1 MPQAAWPSGRA
12 SSLADRLMPRVL
24 RISNKLWSLRH
35 RIEIFDDAGTVIYSC
50 SRASLFSRSFVVIAE
65 QREVARIRRKLLSW
79 TPIWLVEGKAGDFAI
94 RTRVF
99 SLRRVY
105 DVKGGPF
112 HGAQVRGNLW
122 DVTFMIALGETL
134 VARANKRLISL
145 RDTHAIEVVQDDDA
159 SELFSV
165 VAMIVI
171 LLHNRQKRDEDDEER
186 SE

>member
-1 MPQAAWPSGRA
+1 
-12 SSLADRLMPRVL
+12 MPRVL
-24 RISNKLWSLRH
+24 RIGNKLLSLRH
-35 RIEIFDDAGTVIYSC
+35 RIEIFDDAGAVIYGC
-50 SRASLFSRSFVVIAE
+50 ARASLFSRSFVVIAE
-65 QREVARIRRKLLSW
+65 ETEVARIRRKLFSW
-79 TPIWLVEGKAGDFAI
+79 TPTWLVEGRVGDFAI
-94 RTRVF
+94 RTRMF

-122 DVTFMIALGETL
+122 DVRFTIALGETL

-145 RDTHAIEVVQDDDA
+145 RDTHAIEVVQDDDS

-186 SE
+186 GEERLRRAFDDDHV

>member
-1 MPQAAWPSGRA
+1 
-12 SSLADRLMPRVL
+12 MPRVL
-24 RISNKLWSLRH
+24 RISNKLRSLRH
-35 RIEIFDDAGTVIYSC
+35 RIEVFDDAGTVIYSC

-65 QREVARIRRKLLSW
+65 QTEVAGIRRKLLSW
-79 TPIWLVEGKAGDFAI
+79 TPIWLVDGKTGDFATK
-94 RTRVF
+94 TRVF

-112 HGAQVRGNLW
+112 HGAQLRGNLW
-122 DVTFMIALGETL
+122 DVEFMIALGETL

-171 LLHNRQKRDEDDEER
+171 LLHNKQKRNEHDEER
-186 SE
+186 SERQRRAFDDG

>member
-1 MPQAAWPSGRA
+1 
-12 SSLADRLMPRVL
+12 MPRVL

-35 RIEIFDDAGTVIYSC
+35 RIEVFDEAGTVIYSC
-50 SRASLFSRSFVVIAE
+50 SRASLFSRSFVVIVE
-65 QREVARIRRKLLSW
+65 QTEVARIRRKLFSW
-79 TPIWLVEGKAGDFAI
+79 TPIWLVEGKVGDYAI
-94 RTRVF
+94 RTRMF

-122 DVTFMIALGETL
+122 DVNYTIALGETL

-145 RDTHAIEVVQDDDA
+145 RDTHAIEVVQNDDV

-165 VAMIVI
+165 VATIVI
-171 LLHNRQKRDEDDEER
+171 LLHNKQKRDEEWSERRSQALDDGYVR
-186 SE
+186 TP

>member
-1 MPQAAWPSGRA
+1 
-12 SSLADRLMPRVL
+12 MPRVL

-35 RIEIFDDAGTVIYSC
+35 RIEIFDNAGAVIYSC
-50 SRASLFSRSFVVIAE
+50 SRASLFARSFVVMAE
-65 QREVARIRRKLLSW
+65 ETEVARIRRKLFSW

-94 RTRVF
+94 RTRVS

-122 DVTFMIALGETL
+122 DVKSMISLGETL
-134 VARANKRLISL
+134 VARASKRLISL
-145 RDTHAIEVVQDDDA
+145 RDTPAIEVVQDDDA

-171 LLHNRQKRDEDDEER
+171 LLHNKQKKDEDDEER
-186 SE
+186 SERRRQAFDEG

>member
-1 MPQAAWPSGRA
+1 
-12 SSLADRLMPRVL
+12 MPRVL
-24 RISNKLWSLRH
+24 RISNKLWSVRH
-35 RIEIFDDAGTVIYSC
+35 RIEVFDDAGTVVYSY
-50 SRASLFSRSFVVIAE
+50 SRASLFSRSFVVIVE
-65 QREVARIRRKLLSW
+65 QTEVARIRRKLFSW

-122 DVTFMIALGETL
+122 DVNFMIALGETL

-145 RDTHAIEVVQDDDA
+145 RDTHAIEVVQNDDA

-165 VAMIVI
+165 VATIVI
-171 LLHNRQKRDEDDEER
+171 LLHNKQKRDEEWSERRRQALDDGYVR
-186 SE
+186 AP